1 VVTGRLSRLAPG
13 PDGAVV
19 ETPIITDWCQQYPS
33 HSIGS
38 LAFGPDGF
46 LYASA
51 GDGAS
56 FEFSD
61 YGQGGSPPNPC
72 GDPDR
77 EGGALRSQDVRTAG
91 DPLTLDG
98 TILRIDPATGAG
110 APGNPLAS
118 SGDANAARVI
128 GHGARNPFR
137 FTLRPGTSEV
147 WFGDVGWGT
156 YEEVNRLAEPGGAAP
171 DNFGWPCYEGTG
183 RQGGYDSADLPI
195 CEALYAEDRAGYQAV
210 APYLQYR
217 HGEVAADE
225 TCARFSGSSIA
236 GLAFYPGGTYPDSY
250 DGALF
255 FADYSRKC
263 VWSMRAG
270 ADGLP
275 DPATV
280 APFIEGASNP
290 VNLVAGPGGDL
301 YYPDLQGGR
310 IVRVAYEPGNRPPA
324 ARIDATPTEG
334 AAPLT
339 VTLDGSGSTDPDAG
353 DVLAHAW
360 DLDGDGGYDDAT
372 GPTATTTY
380 TTAGDVTAGL
390 RVTDPFGAVDTA
402 TVVISVD
409 NTSPTVTITAPAPT
423 TTWAV
428 GDTITFAG
436 EATDAQDG
444 TLPGTALDW
453 AVILHHCETGGG
465 CHEHPVTTYTDVAGG
480 SFAAPDHEHPS
491 YLEIR
496 ATATDSGGRTDTASV
511 EIQPRTVDLT
521 VATDPPG
528 LEVAVNGDV
537 APTPLTRTVIVGSTS
552 SLSAVTPQT
561 AGGTTYQF
569 VGWSDGGGQ
578 SRNVVATGTAATYT
592 ARYEPK
598 ATTWAPQ
605 ARVNFQPW
613 WSWESLPAGY
623 EADIG
628 AVYGDRGD
636 GRTFG
641 WNRDLIWDT
650 RERFSSRS
658 PDQRYD
664 TLIHLQ
670 KGQPAGVW
678 ELAVPAGR
686 YRVRVVCGDAAYTDS
701 VYKVAAEGA
710 MTCDGTPTS
719 AARWV
724 EGTAEVDVTDGRLTI
739 AGAPGAANNRI
750 AFLEVD
756 RAE

>member
-1 VVTGRLSRLAPG
+1 MRALPLPRLLLALLVLAAALVAVPPAPARAAELPAGFRETTAFDGLSEPTVVAFAPDGRVLVAEKNGRVQLFDDLADPTPALYADLRGQVHNFWDRGLLGMAVAPGWPEDPSVYVLYTYDHDPAAPDDLPRWGEPGANGDGCPDPPGATRDGCVVTGRLSRLAPG

-38 LAFGPDGF
+38 LAFGPDGY

-110 APGNPLAS
+110 APGNPLAG
-118 SGDANAARVI
+118 GDANAARVI

-137 FTLRPGTSEV
+137 FTLRPGTGEV

-156 YEEVNRLAEPGGAAP
+156 YEEVNRLADPGGAAP

-195 CEALYAEDRAGYQAV
+195 CEALYAEDRAGHQAI

-236 GLAFYPGGTYPDSY
+236 GLAFYPGGTYPDEY

-310 IVRVAYEPGNRPPA
+310 IVRVAYEPGNRPPV
-324 ARIDATPTEG
+324 ARIDAAPTEG

-339 VTLDGSGSTDPDAG
+339 VTLDGGGSADPDAG

-360 DLDGDGGYDDAT
+360 DLDGDGAHDDAT

-380 TTAGDVTAGL
+380 TT
-390 RVTDPFGAVDTA
+390 
-402 TVVISVD
+402 
-409 NTSPTVTITAPAPT
+409 
-423 TTWAV
+423 
-428 GDTITFAG
+428 
-436 EATDAQDG
+436 
-444 TLPGTALDW
+444 PGT
-453 AVILHHCETGGG
+453 
-465 CHEHPVTTYTDVAGG
+465 
-480 SFAAPDHEHPS
+480 
-491 YLEIR
+491 
-496 ATATDSGGRTDTASV
+496 
-511 EIQPRTVDLT
+511 
-521 VATDPPG
+521 
-528 LEVAVNGDV
+528 
-537 APTPLTRTVIVGSTS
+537 
-552 SLSAVTPQT
+552 
-561 AGGTTYQF
+561 
-569 VGWSDGGGQ
+569 
-578 SRNVVATGTAATYT
+578 
-592 ARYEPK
+592 
-598 ATTWAPQ
+598 
-605 ARVNFQPW
+605 
-613 WSWESLPAGY
+613 
-623 EADIG
+623 
-628 AVYGDRGD
+628 
-636 GRTFG
+636 
-641 WNRDLIWDT
+641 
-650 RERFSSRS
+650 
-658 PDQRYD
+658 
-664 TLIHLQ
+664 
-670 KGQPAGVW
+670 
-678 ELAVPAGR
+678 
-686 YRVRVVCGDAAYTDS
+686 
-701 VYKVAAEGA
+701 
-710 MTCDGTPTS
+710 
-719 AARWV
+719 
-724 EGTAEVDVTDGRLTI
+724 
-739 AGAPGAANNRI
+739 
-750 AFLEVD
+750 
-756 RAE
+756 